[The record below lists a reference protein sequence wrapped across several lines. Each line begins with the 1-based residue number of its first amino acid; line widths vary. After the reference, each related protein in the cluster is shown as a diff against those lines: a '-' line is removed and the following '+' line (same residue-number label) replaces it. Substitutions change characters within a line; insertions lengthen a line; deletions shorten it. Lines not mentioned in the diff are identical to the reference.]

1 MNSSAISG
9 LSVSSDF
16 QGWKKPMWS
25 LLVVWLVTVLTAAY
39 FGIFDARSPHSMSV
53 PIPLGLAAVLP
64 VVVFVVWFRTSARFQ
79 AFALSLD
86 PVVLTAV
93 QSWRAG
99 GVVFLV
105 LLAKGLLPAVFA
117 VPAGLGDMAIGL
129 SAPFVARAML
139 RGTISAGG
147 LRRWQNAGILDLV
160 VAVTA
165 GVLCAPG
172 KTGILAHGTTTRLMG
187 LLPMSLIPTFAVPL
201 LVIFHLICIAQ
212 IRQKNRQIR
221 SPGLSLA

>member
-1 MNSSAISG
+1 MNSSD
-9 LSVSSDF
+9 VSNRSDF
-16 QGWKKPMWS
+16 QGWKGPMWG

-39 FGIFDARSPHSMSV
+39 FGIFDAFSPHSMSV
-53 PIPLGLAAVLP
+53 PIALGVAAVLP
-64 VVVFVVWFRTSARFQ
+64 VVVFAVWFRTSARFR

-99 GVVFLV
+99 GIVFLI
-105 LLAKGLLPAVFA
+105 LMAKGLLPSMFA

-129 SAPFVARAML
+129 SAPFVARAMW
-139 RGTISAGG
+139 RGNISADGV
-147 LRRWQNAGILDLV
+147 RRWQRAGILDLV
-160 VAVTA
+160 VAVTM

-172 KTGILAHGTTTRLMG
+172 KTGILAHGTTTLLMG

-212 IRQKNRQIR
+212 LRQENRQSWGGR
-221 SPGLSLA
+221 AVVAG